1 MRRRTWIAAVCTL
14 ALGVAGCGGGGN
26 RLSKADLVKQGDQLC
41 LAQRAADQKIGATR
55 TVKTLAAKGDQ
66 LLASDRAALDRFAKL
81 RPPSDLQG
89 DFDSYVTLLRRGP
102 AGPGRA
108 QVERGRAAKADPG
121 AAGRPPAAGRR
132 RPQGRLPVLQP
143 GRRLAGQRPSIHYDG
158 AKLRKRQRFRAR
170 GPKRGQ
176 ERTTWQK

>member
-1 MRRRTWIAAVCTL
+1 MRRRTWIAADCTL

-41 LAQRAADQKIGATR
+41 RAQRAADQKIGATR

-89 DFDSYVTLLRRGP
+89 DFDSYVTLLR
-102 AGPGRA
+102 
-108 QVERGRAAKADPG
+108 QSLAAEVQLVQ
-121 AAGRPPAAGRR
+121 AARKSNVAALRQQILALQAARPRLTAAARKVGFRSCS
-132 RPQGRLPVLQP
+132 QG
-143 GRRLAGQRPSIHYDG
+143 GG
-158 AKLRKRQRFRAR
+158 
-170 GPKRGQ
+170 
-176 ERTTWQK
+176 

>member
-89 DFDSYVTLLRRGP
+89 DFDSYVTLLRQSL
-102 AGPGRA
+102 AAEA
-108 QVERGRAAKADPG
+108 QLVQAARRSNV
-121 AAGRPPAAGRR
+121 AALRKQILALQAARP
-132 RPQGRLPVLQP
+132 
-143 GRRLAGQRPSIHYDG
+143 RLA
-158 AKLRKRQRFRAR
+158 AAARKVGFRSCSQ
-170 GPKRGQ
+170 GGG
-176 ERTTWQK
+176 